1 MARFTLF
8 STLALLMILV
18 TWRFWPEPSEEDRV
32 REVIRAVIAGAEAGD
47 VGDVMSHV
55 SERFSGD
62 SGEGG
67 FDKPTLRSLLTVRF
81 LKHGPIAV
89 FVAEILVE
97 ITGVDAHANFDALLT
112 ESTGNWTEIIPV
124 NADGWHME
132 VDLSRED
139 KGWKIV
145 AAKRSDVRLQ

>member
-1 MARFTLF
+1 MARFTLVA
-8 STLALLMILV
+8 TVALLLV
-18 TWRFWPEPSEEDRV
+18 LIGWRLWPAPSEEDRV

-47 VGDVMSHV
+47 VGDVMAHV
-55 SERFSGD
+55 SDRFSGD

-89 FVAEILVE
+89 FVTEILVE
-97 ITGVDAHANFDALLT
+97 VTGVDAHASFDALLT
-112 ESTGNWTEIIPV
+112 ERSGEWAEIIPV

-132 VDLSRED
+132 VELSREEG
-139 KGWKIV
+139 GWRIV
-145 AAKRSDVRLQ
+145 EAKRSDVRLQ